1 MSTLALDAARR
12 APPTAAPTRLGPARL
27 IAFSSLGMPLAAV
40 EVPLSTYV
48 PPLYA
53 SAFGFSLGT
62 VGVIFL
68 LARLWDAVIDPA
80 IGLLSDRTRSRWGRR
95 RPWIAVGAAIFAL
108 GAVPVFLPPTW
119 FGPLALS
126 AALFVLY
133 LGYSMMATPL
143 AAWMGE
149 LSGAY
154 HERTRITTYG
164 QALTCVALLLALVLP
179 SLLVTRLAGQPRLEL
194 AAMGAMVF
202 ALLLITLPLG
212 IRALPEPPPPAG
224 AQDPVRVW
232 HTLRLVFGEG
242 MLLRVLAS
250 NFAVRLAQGVRTAL
264 FVFFISFYMGHSA
277 WAPGLFLLQ
286 YVFGI
291 FACPLWLAIGRRV
304 GKERAAV
311 AGELTQVAINLALL
325 ALAPGS
331 VALLLA
337 LTVAQGLAQGSGNLM
352 LRSIVADVADY
363 HRLRTGEDRIGL
375 FFSVFSLSDKAG
387 VALAIGVALP
397 LAAWIGFDPRGTNPA
412 GVLEHLKW
420 LFALG
425 PALGHVI
432 SAAVIHGFPIDE
444 RRHGDIRRQLAARDA
459 AGLVSDASR
468 DRWLAQA
475 DRGRQ
480 G

>member
-1 MSTLALDAARR
+1 
-12 APPTAAPTRLGPARL
+12 
-27 IAFSSLGMPLAAV
+27 
-40 EVPLSTYV
+40 VPLSTYV

-62 VGVIFL
+62 VGLIFL

-95 RPWIAVGAAIFAL
+95 RPWIAAGAAIFAL
-108 GAVPVFLPPTW
+108 GAVPVFLPPAW

-154 HERTRITTYG
+154 HERTRITTYA

-202 ALLLITLPLG
+202 ALLALTLPLG
-212 IRALPEPPPPAG
+212 IRALPEPPPLLARRIGAGVAHPAPGFRRRHAAARPGVQRRRAPG
-224 AQDPVRVW
+224 AGRAHRAVRVL
-232 HTLRLVFGEG
+232 HQPLHGPSRLGARPVP
-242 MLLRVLAS
+242 A
-250 NFAVRLAQGVRTAL
+250 AICVRHLCL
-264 FVFFISFYMGHSA
+264 
-277 WAPGLFLLQ
+277 P
-286 YVFGI
+286 
-291 FACPLWLAIGRRV
+291 
-304 GKERAAV
+304 AV
-311 AGELTQVAINLALL
+311 AGDRPPRGQGARGRGGELTQVAINLGLL

-387 VALAIGVALP
+387 VALAIGIALP
-397 LAAWIGFDPRGTNPA
+397 LAAWIGFDPRGSNPA
-412 GVLEHLKW
+412 PVLEHLKW

-425 PALGHVI
+425 PALGHII
-432 SAAVIHGFPIDE
+432 SAAVIHGFPLDE

-468 DRWLAQA
+468 DRWLAEA
-475 DRGRQ
+475 NRQ
-480 G
+480 GD

>member
-1 MSTLALDAARR
+1 MRGAAARAGAAQPACHAPGRPAPAGVGGDGGDGLCAPCADPAAGHSRLAR
-12 APPTAAPTRLGPARL
+12 AAAP
-27 IAFSSLGMPLAAV
+27 S
-40 EVPLSTYV
+40 
-48 PPLYA
+48 
-53 SAFGFSLGT
+53 
-62 VGVIFL
+62 
-68 LARLWDAVIDPA
+68 
-80 IGLLSDRTRSRWGRR
+80 
-95 RPWIAVGAAIFAL
+95 
-108 GAVPVFLPPTW
+108 
-119 FGPLALS
+119 
-126 AALFVLY
+126 
-133 LGYSMMATPL
+133 
-143 AAWMGE
+143 
-149 LSGAY
+149 
-154 HERTRITTYG
+154 
-164 QALTCVALLLALVLP
+164 
-179 SLLVTRLAGQPRLEL
+179 
-194 AAMGAMVF
+194 
-202 ALLLITLPLG
+202 
-212 IRALPEPPPPAG
+212 G

-250 NFAVRLAQGVRTAL
+250 NAAVRLAQGVRTAL
-264 FVFFISFYMGHSA
+264 FVFFISHYMGHPA

-311 AGELTQVAINLALL
+311 AGELTQVAINLGLL

-387 VALAIGVALP
+387 VALAIGIALP
-397 LAAWIGFDPRGTNPA
+397 LAAWIGFDPRGSNPA
-412 GVLEHLKW
+412 PVLEHLKW

-425 PALGHVI
+425 PAFGHII
-432 SAAVIHGFPIDE
+432 SAAVIHGFPLDE

-468 DRWLAQA
+468 DRWLAEA
-475 DRGRQ
+475 SREGD
-480 G
+480 